1 MLWGL
6 GALTLAH
13 TSTTASPADNEV
25 RRRSPTNAWNR
36 KMMTGQSKIK
46 PAVTAEDEEEA
57 RLARRKKLY
66 DLDGDGQLSQLE
78 ETLAK

>member
-1 MLWGL
+1 
-6 GALTLAH
+6 
-13 TSTTASPADNEV
+13 
-25 RRRSPTNAWNR
+25 
-36 KMMTGQSKIK
+36 MMTGQSKIK
-46 PAVTAEDEEEA
+46 PAVTVEDEEEA